1 MNPEQRKRDP
11 NVPVGLKNIGNTCY
25 FNSILQ
31 VYFNLPDFVKAI
43 LEFKDDGI
51 ELTPFSNDKSIDD
64 LQETQFLNRLK
75 QSHNLIKN
83 MKLLFASMTI
93 GNKKYADPT
102 DVLRSI
108 TNIEGRPLELGDQ
121 QDIGEFNAEFL
132 SRIQD
137 GLNYKAIYDAY
148 IKNRKSEEE
157 KKLKTMQQAQAEEV
171 KDEQPVNETSAIME
185 EEPMQIDTKVEKES
199 QQIVE
204 KEEPK
209 LDQDIIC

>member
-1 MNPEQRKRDP
+1 
-11 NVPVGLKNIGNTCY
+11 
-25 FNSILQ
+25 
-31 VYFNLPDFVKAI
+31 
-43 LEFKDDGI
+43 
-51 ELTPFSNDKSIDD
+51 
-64 LQETQFLNRLK
+64 
-75 QSHNLIKN
+75 